1 MATMNETK
9 QRKGSK
15 KMNEQTFT
23 YQYSA
28 KQNKEV
34 EHIRNKYLPK
44 KASKLEMLKK
54 LDRKARTAGQWQA
67 LTLGIVG
74 CLVFGIGMCFG
85 LAVFGPITWPALPFG
100 LVGVALMAP
109 AYPLYLHISKKTK
122 AALTPRILGLS
133 DEIINASKKTS
144 TDTASSPKN

>member
-9 QRKGSK
+9 QRKGIK

-74 CLVFGIGMCFG
+74 CLVFGVGMCFG
-85 LAVFGPITWPALPFG
+85 LAVFGPITWPALPIPHNLYGMSHPHEAF
-100 LVGVALMAP
+100 P
-109 AYPLYLHISKKTK
+109 NPQIKQPLFWPLR
-122 AALTPRILGLS
+122 P
-133 DEIINASKKTS
+133 
-144 TDTASSPKN
+144 PV